1 MRVTGGVA
9 RGVVL
14 RSPVAPGVRP
24 TTDRVRAALFSIL
37 AAYGIEDALV
47 ADFYA
52 GTGSLG
58 IEALSRGAQHADFV
72 EADRRQVEV
81 IRANLALTKLA
92 GKAKVV
98 QAKVEDALPRLGKR
112 YHFILMDPPYTRPF
126 PKDVVTMVGEMGLLA
141 EDGIAVVGHAS
152 RVQAP
157 EVCGRMVR
165 AQDRRYGD
173 ASLAF
178 YEMETSA

>member
-1 MRVTGGVA
+1 M
-9 RGVVL
+9 
-14 RSPVAPGVRP
+14 RP

-37 AAYGIEDALV
+37 AGYGIEDSIV
-47 ADFYA
+47 ADLYA

-58 IEALSRGAQHADFV
+58 IEALSRGAAHADFV

-81 IRANLALTKLA
+81 IRANLAATKLA
-92 GKAKVV
+92 GRATVHH
-98 QAKVEDALPRLGKR
+98 ARVEEALPRLGR
-112 YHFILMDPPYTRPF
+112 QYHFSLMDPPYTKPF
-126 PKDVVTMVGEMGLLA
+126 PADVVERIGDLGLLT
-141 EDGIAVVGHAS
+141 EDGIAVVGHSS

-165 AQDRRYGD
+165 VQDRRYGD

-178 YEMETSA
+178 YEDRDAAGDSSIEEAADAGHGQEARA